1 MFQRRLIIFIVLLV
15 LGLAV
20 LITRLAWLQIVDSP
34 RYLRQASEL
43 LEQSPQW
50 LETVRGSIID
60 YKDRILADDRP
71 TFDLCLSY
79 QLTRLYDDAFWKDQ
93 HRIYLAYSKSPY
105 KESLSEEKY
114 LHKNFGQQL
123 DQAQEIIGDLSAIC
137 RVRREDIQKAITDI
151 NENILRWR
159 TSRARRKWY
168 LDNHKQYVPTHA
180 DTLQEDFALE
190 VPNEAER
197 LKLIFA
203 TDLSVMRTPQRVFSV
218 SRETALVIEE
228 KFGNIFLNN
237 TNGIQPVVIRTGK
250 ERIYPYQDVACHLI
264 GQLGPVPQQMLSD
277 YPADKNKPTQE
288 ELSDYYGGDR
298 KGDWAVE
305 CLFEERLRG
314 RRGWV
319 KYNIDRDQIDQ
330 ISRQLGQDVKL
341 TIDIELQKDIQRILQ
356 GENDQAENYRGAAVI
371 IDVPTG
377 QIRAMVSVPT
387 FDLNTYYQTDQF
399 KLIRHDQPGLYW
411 TNRAISHNY
420 QPGSTIKPTLLLGGL
435 QKKIVSPNTV
445 FDCPGR
451 DPTIMNRPQCWSV
464 VGHGEVDY
472 HLAIKQSC
480 NNYFIHLA
488 ENWGSQALVAWLKH
502 AGFGRGL
509 LAWPSDTCDR
519 AESAFSE
526 TAGDINLIG
535 RTAPPALFDL
545 RYMSIG
551 RGALDGS
558 VLQIANSMAT
568 IARDGILVRPSLVI
582 TPPVASEAVP
592 IASPENAQLVGRA
605 MQAVI
610 YEIGGLAHSAFDEE
624 LNLLPWPR
632 EVVTLHGKT
641 GSTENSIFAGFARC
655 PDGRCLAWAVLVEI
669 EASGSDI
676 AAPLARRILLAC
688 ASHGYLPAATTLPD
702 STLPTS
708 IPVLQ

>member
-20 LITRLAWLQIVDSP
+20 LITRLAWLQLVDSS
-34 RYLRQASEL
+34 RYLRQAGEL

-50 LETVRGSIID
+50 LETARGSIID
-60 YKDRILADDRP
+60 YKDRVLADDRP
-71 TFDLCLSY
+71 TFDLCLNY
-79 QLTRLYDDAFWKDQ
+79 QLTRLYDDAFWKYQ
-93 HRIYLAYSKSPY
+93 HSKYLTYSKSSSSDP
-105 KESLSEEKY
+105 LSEEEY
-114 LHKNFGQQL
+114 QQKNFGLQL
-123 DQAQEIIGDLSAIC
+123 DQAHEIIDDLSEIC
-137 RVRREDIQKAITDI
+137 RVSREDIQKAVTDI

-168 LDNHKQYVPTHA
+168 LDYNKQYVPSHA
-180 DTLQEDFALE
+180 DTLQEDFARE
-190 VPNEAER
+190 VPDEAER
-197 LKLIFA
+197 MKLIF
-203 TDLSVMRTPQRVFSV
+203 TTNLSAMQTPQRIFPV
-218 SRETALVIEE
+218 SRETALLIEE
-228 KFGNIFLNN
+228 KYGSVFLNN
-237 TNGIQPVVIRTGK
+237 SNGIQPVVIRTGK

-264 GQLGPVPQQMLSD
+264 GQLGPVPEHILHD
-277 YPADKNKPTQE
+277 YPGNKNKPTLE
-288 ELSDYYGGDR
+288 ELADYYPGDR

-319 KYNIDRDQIDQ
+319 KYNIDRDRIDS
-330 ISRQLGQDVKL
+330 ITRQLGENVKL
-341 TIDIELQKDIQRILQ
+341 TIDIELQKDIQHILQ
-356 GENDQAENYRGAAVI
+356 GENDQVENYRGAAVI

-435 QKKIVSPNTV
+435 QEKIVTPNTV

-464 VGHGEVDY
+464 VGHGEVGY
-472 HLAIKQSC
+472 YLAIKQSC
-480 NNYFIHLA
+480 NNYFIKLA
-488 ENWGSQALVAWLKH
+488 ENWGSQALVSWLKH
-502 AGFGRGL
+502 TGFGRGL
-509 LAWPSDTCDR
+509 LAWPSDTCDQ

-568 IARDGILVRPSLVI
+568 IARGGILLRPFLVI
-582 TPPVASEAVP
+582 TPTVSIATVP
-592 IASPENAQLVGRA
+592 IASPENAKLVTRA

-610 YEIGGLAHSAFDEE
+610 YEIGGLAHRAFDEE

-655 PDGRCLAWAVLVEI
+655 PDGRCLAWAVLVEV